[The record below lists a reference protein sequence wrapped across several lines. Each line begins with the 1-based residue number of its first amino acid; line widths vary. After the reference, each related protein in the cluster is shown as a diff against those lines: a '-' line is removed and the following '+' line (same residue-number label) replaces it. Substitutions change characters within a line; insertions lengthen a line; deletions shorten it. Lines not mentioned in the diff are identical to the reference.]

1 MKFHELVKVGGQGST
16 MWLEKGAEKDIAGM
30 VSDSNAFWGK
40 VTDEDKME
48 VKDRPARRIRS
59 SVAFWE
65 NCGYRWE
72 CGQLKVG
79 EKKIGKARLKGGRGE
94 VLGGETRHS

>member
-1 MKFHELVKVGGQGST
+1 

-79 EKKIGKARLKGGRGE
+79 EKKKLEKQGEKVGGVKFWEVRPGILEKRRKHWTEGE
-94 VLGGETRHS
+94 L

>member
-1 MKFHELVKVGGQGST
+1 

-30 VSDSNAFWGK
+30 VSDSSAFWGK
-40 VTDEDKME
+40 VTDKDKME
-48 VKDRPARRIRS
+48 DRSARRIRS

-65 NCGYRWE
+65 NCGYKWE

-79 EKKIGKARLKGGRGE
+79 EKKNLKSKVKRWEG
-94 VLGGETRHS
+94 

>member
-1 MKFHELVKVGGQGST
+1 MNLQKIQMKFHELVKVGGQGST

-65 NCGYRWE
+65 NCGYKWE

-79 EKKIGKARLKGGRGE
+79 ERKNWKSKVKRWEG
-94 VLGGETRHS
+94 

>member
-1 MKFHELVKVGGQGST
+1 MNLQKIQMKFHELVKVGGQGST
-16 MWLEKGAEKDIAGM
+16 MWLEKGAEK
-30 VSDSNAFWGK
+30 
-40 VTDEDKME
+40 ME
-48 VKDRPARRIRS
+48 VKDRSARRIRS

-79 EKKIGKARLKGGRGE
+79 EKKNWKSKVKRWEG
-94 VLGGETRHS
+94 